1 MLSSVLIEQ
10 VTPGRMDQ
18 VQNITPT
25 DQALNIIVRNAGFF
39 LFNIESLLSI
49 ITDSDS
55 ILHLKVK

>member
-25 DQALNIIVRNAGFF
+25 DQALNIIVRNVGFF
-39 LFNIESLLSI
+39 FNIKSLLSI